1 MANKNFQVR
10 HGLTVN
16 NTILVTNG
24 QNIGVNTATPQY
36 SLHINTTD
44 ALLVPIGNTS
54 QRPVSA
60 NGLFRYNTETN
71 TFEGY
76 ANGQWGPI
84 AGAGGA
90 YFKGN
95 EGPVGDA
102 SAANNIFRVNANT
115 VSNNITFIAGE
126 NASAAGPITV
136 ASGFSLVIQPGARVV
151 IS

>member
-24 QNIGVNTATPQY
+24 QNIGVNTATPLY
-36 SLHINTTD
+36 SLHINAPD
-44 ALLVPIGNTS
+44 GILVPTGNTS

-76 ANGQWGPI
+76 TNGQWGPI
-84 AGAGGA
+84 AGAS

-95 EGPVGDA
+95 DGAVGDA
-102 SAANNIFRVNANT
+102 AAIGNIFRINGNT

-136 ASGFSLVIQPGARVV
+136 ANGFSLVIQSGARVV